1 MNDTHVCILWIAVLI
16 FAIIMAMDILLIIK
30 K

>member
-1 MNDTHVCILWIAVLI
+1 MNDIYVCILWIAVLI
-16 FAIIMAMDILLIIK
+16 FAIIMAIDLLLIIK

>member
-1 MNDTHVCILWIAVLI
+1 MNDTHVYILWIAILI
-16 FAIIMAMDILLIIK
+16 FAIIMAIDLLLIIK

>member
-1 MNDTHVCILWIAVLI
+1 MNYTHVCILWIAVFI
-16 FAIIMAMDILLIIK
+16 FAIIMAIDLLLIIK